1 MEENTSKCRQNGK
14 YRESKLRESLAFRWI
29 KRSWW
34 SECRDW
40 GETNEIKLQGQ
51 VEICGS
57 IFKILL

>member
-34 SECRDW
+34 SECRD
-40 GETNEIKLQGQ
+40 
-51 VEICGS
+51 
-57 IFKILL
+57 